1 MELILAPL
9 AEITSKEFRHLC
21 YQGGADCCYSEM
33 VSAKAITLK
42 NRRTRDIASVDKDEK
57 KTFIQFF
64 GSDPEVMKDAVST
77 VLEKETPAGIDINCG
92 CPVKKVVGQGAGSAL
107 MDHPEKL
114 GAIVRAVRSVT
125 TLPLSVKIRKGFRE
139 PNYIKC
145 ALTAQ
150 ENGADILIV
159 HPRLRTELFMGI
171 SDFKVSFELAGILDI
186 PVIHSGD
193 IKRMED
199 VKQFSDNG
207 IKGLMIG
214 RGVLG
219 KPWIFNNLKGKD
231 VSVEEER
238 KFMEQHFRCYIN
250 AVNLKW
256 GHTMMRR
263 HASWYSTGKKGSSEF
278 RNGIFKPSKTMDETI
293 NEIETFF
300 GIKI

>member
-9 AEITSKEFRHLC
+9 AEITSKEFRQLC
-21 YQGGADCCYSEM
+21 YEGGADCCYSEM

-42 NRRTRDIASVDKDEK
+42 NRRTRDIASVDKDER

-64 GSDPEVMKDAVST
+64 GSDPQIMKDAVSI
-77 VLEKETPAGIDINCG
+77 VLEKETPAGIDINAG
-92 CPVKKVVGQGAGSAL
+92 CPVRKVVGQGAGSAL

-114 GAIVRAVRSVT
+114 GSIVKAVRSVT
-125 TLPLSVKIRKGFRE
+125 DLPLSVKIRKGFRE

-145 ALTAQ
+145 ALAVQ
-150 ENGADILIV
+150 ENGADILVV

-186 PVIHSGD
+186 PVVHSGD
-193 IKRMED
+193 IKNIND
-199 VKQFSDNG
+199 LKQFEDNG
-207 IKGLMIG
+207 IQGIMIG

-219 KPWIFNNLKGKD
+219 KPWIFDQLKGKEM
-231 VSVEEER
+231 SVEEEKR
-238 KFMEQHFRCYIN
+238 FMEKHFRCYLK
-250 AVNLKW
+250 AENLKW

-263 HASWYSTGKKGSSEF
+263 HASWYSTGRKGSSEF
-278 RNGIFKPSKTMDETI
+278 RNGVFKPDKKMEETV